1 MTETP
6 ILAFGGGGSPAPTV
20 VTPAA
25 VIQPPTP
32 SSPAVTQAGQ
42 QATDAGL
49 GFGQASTIL
58 TSGMGAT
65 DPATLAR
72 KALLG
77 R

>member
-20 VTPAA
+20 VTPPA
-25 VIQPPTP
+25 VLQPPTP

-65 DPATLAR
+65 DPAALAR